1 MKNLRFCRRF
11 ASSSAS
17 AKLMKPEVL
26 KKVCE
31 DILIQSGSSA
41 KEASIV
47 ASNLVESNLKGH
59 DSHGVGYLPRYIRA
73 AMDKEININA
83 KPDIVIE
90 NNFVK
95 VDGKV
100 CYGQVV
106 GLEAMD
112 AGISVAK
119 KYGMSIVAVKNSHH
133 LGRIGAWAEQVIQHN
148 LVSIHFT
155 NVAGHAPLVA
165 CEHGGDAR
173 LGTNPVTIGFPS
185 NMTNNNVTEK
195 SPPIVLDFAT
205 SDLALGKVRE
215 TWARGE
221 KTRDNVLLD
230 SNGNPTN
237 DPSVMF
243 QNPAGA
249 LLPFCGHK
257 GYAMALMCEMIGGVL
272 SGGNTIH
279 PKYPRH
285 NERILNS
292 MTTIIFDPSKLNSN
306 LSGIDDEVNDVKNYM
321 RDSPIRSASSSNQI
335 FIPGELE
342 MISYEDRIAN
352 GIPIAKGTWED
363 LVNVAKE
370 TGLDSISDCS

>member
-1 MKNLRFCRRF
+1 MKNLRFYRSF
-11 ASSSAS
+11 ASSAS
-17 AKLMKPEVL
+17 SKLIKPEVL

-112 AGISVAK
+112 VGISVAK
-119 KYGMSIVAVKNSHH
+119 KYGMSIVALKNSHH

-165 CEHGGDAR
+165 CENGGDAR
-173 LGTNPVTIGFPS
+173 LGTNPITMGFPS
-185 NMTNNNVTEK
+185 NMTNNGVTEK
-195 SPPIVLDFAT
+195 SAPIVLDFAT

-321 RDSPIRSASSSNQI
+321 RNSPIRSASSSKQI

-342 MISYEDRIAN
+342 MITYEDRIAN
-352 GIPIAKGTWED
+352 GIPVAKGTWED

>member
-1 MKNLRFCRRF
+1 MKNLRFYRSF
-11 ASSSAS
+11 ASSAS
-17 AKLMKPEVL
+17 SKLIKPEVL

-112 AGISVAK
+112 VGISVAK
-119 KYGMSIVAVKNSHH
+119 KYGMSIVALKNSHH

-165 CEHGGDAR
+165 CENGGDAR
-173 LGTNPVTIGFPS
+173 LGTNPITMGFPS
-185 NMTNNNVTEK
+185 NMTNNGVTEK
-195 SPPIVLDFAT
+195 SAPIVLDFAT

-321 RDSPIRSASSSNQI
+321 RNSPIRSASSSKQI

-342 MISYEDRIAN
+342 MITYEDRIAN
-352 GIPIAKGTWED
+352 GIPVAKGTWED

-370 TGLDSISDCS
+370 IGLDSISDCS